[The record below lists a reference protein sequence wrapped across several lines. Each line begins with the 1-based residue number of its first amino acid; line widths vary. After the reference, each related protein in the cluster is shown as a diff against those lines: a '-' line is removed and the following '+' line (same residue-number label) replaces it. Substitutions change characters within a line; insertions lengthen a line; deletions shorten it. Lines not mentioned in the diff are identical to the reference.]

1 MLKILEIMSRFPTS
15 DPETTTL
22 LPAGYQP
29 ICRRKVYTDVERRMQ
44 IKIGIKY
51 SKSWKVWK
59 LWKADSKVQ
68 APTLFSWA
76 PVHKYMYISRSCC
89 PGTLLSNPTFPTAL
103 TPHFLGVSWR
113 LASITGATCPRPTS
127 HPCSTSP
134 LMCHCNLVT
143 PCHCH

>member
-1 MLKILEIMSRFPTS
+1 MPTCDTADPDIIYIYLLTLNLYCLSLHRNLFILTNFSQKNVVLVIIR
-15 DPETTTL
+15 
-22 LPAGYQP
+22 
-29 ICRRKVYTDVERRMQ
+29 CRHATCF
-44 IKIGIKY
+44 
-51 SKSWKVWK
+51 
-59 LWKADSKVQ
+59 LWALND
-68 APTLFSWA
+68 FS
-76 PVHKYMYISRSCC
+76 PQVYISRSCR

>member
-1 MLKILEIMSRFPTS
+1 MPFL
-15 DPETTTL
+15 
-22 LPAGYQP
+22 
-29 ICRRKVYTDVERRMQ
+29 
-44 IKIGIKY
+44 IGINDQN
-51 SKSWKVWK
+51 SRRPEIPTCDT
-59 LWKADSKVQ
+59 ADLL
-68 APTLFSWA
+68 TLNYLLTLNRSCLSLLRNPLILTYFS
-76 PVHKYMYISRSCC
+76 HKNLVSHYQMQVCNLLSTGSRLNAISPQVYISRSCR

-113 LASITGATCPRPTS
+113 LASITGATCPRPTF